1 MTLWSAS
8 SNSILPSSASE
19 SGASKSDTIQSAIF
33 YTILSVAAAVAFG
46 IATYFLKGPQSGVQ
60 FFTGY
65 LVEESLSIDNLFVFF
80 MLFDF
85 FKIPYHLQ
93 NRVLTWGLIGAVILR
108 GIMIVVGVSVLE
120 KFQWITLV
128 FAGILVYSSFKLFF
142 EKDDDG
148 PADLSD
154 NYILKISRHI
164 IKSTEYLDGEQFFT
178 MSYGKKVA
186 TPLLMCLICVELSD
200 VVFAVDSIPAVLG
213 ITHDPFIV
221 YSSNIFAILGLRS
234 LYVIISQIISKLKYI
249 RPCVALVLAFIGLK
263 MIGEYFSFTISS
275 VLSLSI
281 VCGILAVGVVMSLL
295 SHKAS
300 DKDRHI

>member
-1 MTLWSAS
+1 MFWSN
-8 SNSILPSSASE
+8 SNGSILPSSASE
-19 SGASKSDTIQSAIF
+19 GSVSKSDTIQSAIF
-33 YTILSVAAAVAFG
+33 YTILSVGAAVVFG
-46 IATYFLKGPQSGVQ
+46 LATYFLKGQQSAIQ

-65 LVEESLSIDNLFVFF
+65 LVEESLSVDNLFVFF
-80 MLFDF
+80 MLFDY

-93 NRVLTWGLIGAVILR
+93 NRVLTWGLIGAVVLR

-128 FAGILVYSSFKLFF
+128 FAGILVYSSAKLLF

-148 PADLSD
+148 PADMSE
-154 NYILKISRHI
+154 NYILKLSRNI
-164 IKSTEYLDGEQFFT
+164 IQSTEYLDGEQFFT

-213 ITHDPFIV
+213 ISHDPFIV

-234 LYVIISQIISKLKYI
+234 LYVIISQIISKLQYI

-263 MIGEYFSFTISS
+263 MIGEYFEFTISS
-275 VLSLSI
+275 LLSLLIVCSILGVGVVLSL
-281 VCGILAVGVVMSLL
+281 VNQ
-295 SHKAS
+295 KAT
-300 DKDRHI
+300 DKDRNI